1 MTVEVM
7 WKKYLELIGESLS
20 TSDKTY
26 ESWYFC
32 NNEKDAN
39 HLAELTKKGIK
50 RATASLAKSYE
61 LEKEPLPK
69 EGEFHIVTDFYGNAV
84 CIIEAT
90 KVELIPFKEV
100 TEEHAAVEGEGDGSL
115 AYWREGHLKFF
126 TEEAHALQFEF
137 NESALVVFMRFKVV
151 YAQ

>member
-1 MTVEVM
+1 MTVEEM
-7 WKKYLELIGESLS
+7 WKKYLESIGDSFG

-39 HLAELTKKGIK
+39 HLAGLTKKGIK
-50 RATASLAKSYE
+50 RATASLAKSYA
-61 LEKEPLPK
+61 LEKEPFPK
-69 EGEFHIVTDFYGNAV
+69 EKELHIITDFYGNAV
-84 CIIEAT
+84 CIIEVT
-90 KVELIPFKEV
+90 NVELIPFNEV

-126 TEEAHALQFEF
+126 TEEAQAFQFEF
-137 NESALVVFMRFKVV
+137 SEKDLVVFMTFRVV
-151 YAQ
+151 YL